1 VSNYLL
7 PEFPNSSVAFLVPR
21 GIRVNERARVVA
33 SLGYLGSHKMA
44 LKRVTKDPMEAR
56 PYQPSDPVR
65 LIDWKAFA
73 RTDQLIVRQKRDQA
87 RIKVRFMINFQS
99 TMLWPDKN
107 VLEILT
113 KKLPTKLELAI
124 RISFSLAYDHSRRG
138 DEVEFVFVG
147 LKRQAEKWT
156 PKSSSDILR
165 AFERLS
171 SLDFEQDELM
181 RLFEHRSTSTVSS
194 VKINYVFTDFLE
206 HADPKWYLSQSGVSV
221 FFHMFSCLERN
232 PDWLA
237 NNWTYYDEG
246 HAKEYERTD
255 ISESLK
261 EQVQG
266 WTLRT
271 KGLVGNSNIYIE
283 ADEFTK
289 VESIELLLSKLY
301 SQEKPGGR

>member
-1 VSNYLL
+1 LL

-21 GIRVNERARVVA
+21 GIRVHERARVVA

-65 LIDWKAFA
+65 LIDWQAFA

-87 RIKVRFMINFQS
+87 RIKVRFMINFQT
-99 TMLWPDKN
+99 TMLWPDRK
-107 VLEILT
+107 VLEILSSS
-113 KKLPTKLELAI
+113 LPTKLELAL
-124 RISFSLAYDHSRRG
+124 RISFSLAYDHSRCG

-147 LKRQAEKWT
+147 IKGPSEKWT
-156 PKSSSDILR
+156 PKSSTDILR

-171 SLDFEQDELM
+171 SNDFEPNEVI
-181 RLFEHRSTSTVSS
+181 RLFEHRSSPTVST

-232 PDWLA
+232 SDWLA
-237 NNWTYYDEG
+237 NHWTYHDEG
-246 HAKEYERTD
+246 HAKEYENTD

-266 WTLRT
+266 WTFRT
-271 KGLVGNSNIYIE
+271 KSLVGSSNLYIE
-283 ADEFTK
+283 ADEYTK

-301 SQEKPGGR
+301 IQEKPGGC